1 MFAANI
7 SLQRKDFKLEVCI
20 EHDGAGVLALFGP
33 SGCGKTSFLRALAG
47 LEPATKGRIV
57 IADTVWQD
65 DQSKVKLPPWQ
76 RRLGMVFQEQR
87 LFPHLNVA
95 SNLLFGCQAR
105 GVKINS
111 KTWHEVIELLD
122 LQELLQRAPRELS
135 GGEARRVAI
144 GRALLSD
151 PSILL
156 LDEPLSGLDAPRR
169 AAVLP
174 YLERLH
180 AESKI
185 PMIYISH
192 QLDEVMR
199 LSDRML
205 VMEAGKLIA
214 DGATLEMA
222 NQLQSNSLVV
232 LEGALAEWNQST
244 RIATVKVGN
253 DRIHIWS
260 ESKPVIKN
268 LRIIIDARQVVISK
282 QQMPDCSM
290 LNQLACE
297 IDKIN
302 PVEGG
307 LNLLDLSGQ
316 GWKLKALISQVSS
329 QSLELNIGDRVYAGI
344 KATLF
349 SRSSNAAKIFLS

>member
-1 MFAANI
+1 MFSADI
-7 SLQRKDFKLEVCI
+7 SLQRNDFKLEICF
-20 EHDGAGVLALFGP
+20 EHDGAGVVALFGP

-57 IADTVWQD
+57 VADTVWQD
-65 DQSKVKLPPWQ
+65 DQSKVNLPPWQ

-87 LFPHLNVA
+87 LFPYLNVA
-95 SNLLFGCQAR
+95 SNLLFGRQAR
-105 GVKINS
+105 GIEINS
-111 KTWHEVIELLD
+111 NTWHEVVELLD
-122 LQELLQRAPRELS
+122 LQELLERSPRELS

-156 LDEPLSGLDAPRR
+156 LDEPLSGLDAQRR

-180 AESKI
+180 AESNI

-205 VMEAGKLIA
+205 VMEAGKLVA

-232 LEGALAEWNQST
+232 LEGILAEWNQST
-244 RIATVKVGN
+244 RIASIKVGN
-253 DRIHIWS
+253 DLIHIWA
-260 ESKPVIKN
+260 ENKPVIKT
-268 LRIIIDARQVVISK
+268 LRIIIDARQVVVSK
-282 QQMPDCSM
+282 QQIPDCSM

-297 IDKIN
+297 IDEIS
-302 PVEGG
+302 PVGDG
-307 LNLLDLSGQ
+307 LNLLNLSGS

-329 QSLELNIGDRVYAGI
+329 QSLNLNVGDRVYAGI

-349 SRSSNAAKIFLS
+349 SGN